1 MPKGVILYQLIVADC
16 KLKDNTSL
24 FLDRRSI
31 STATTKLYVTK
42 DQKLIVAHLIGA
54 IYFCPLLIKNY
65 QNVKNQS
72 ILVVNN
78 NRFLHFKDI
87 LSDIKIY
94 YKINDEDTQHYL
106 SSNVWLIVIFVFT
119 KNS

>member
-1 MPKGVILYQLIVADC
+1 M
-16 KLKDNTSL
+16 
-24 FLDRRSI
+24 
-31 STATTKLYVTK
+31 
-42 DQKLIVAHLIGA
+42 
-54 IYFCPLLIKNY
+54 
-65 QNVKNQS
+65 
-72 ILVVNN
+72 VNN